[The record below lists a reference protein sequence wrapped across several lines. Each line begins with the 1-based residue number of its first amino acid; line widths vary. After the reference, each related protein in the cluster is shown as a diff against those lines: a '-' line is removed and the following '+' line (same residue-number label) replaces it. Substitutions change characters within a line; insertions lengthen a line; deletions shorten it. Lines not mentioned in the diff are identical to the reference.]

1 MPLCLLGVA
10 ALGACANT
18 TNVTCAANDDGG
30 NDDAD
35 DGLATLW
42 LVVIVV
48 AGACFVGAAIALA
61 AFFGL
66 LDTVARR
73 LWPRRRATASADGVW
88 IGRPVAVPAIE
99 GETEHLRW
107 RLNEMTTRL

>member
-1 MPLCLLGVA
+1 MASSPA
-10 ALGACANT
+10 APPPSAPPFAP
-18 TNVTCAANDDGG
+18 DDG
-30 NDDAD
+30 AD
-35 DGLATLW
+35 IGLRTLW
-42 LVVIVV
+42 IIVVIV
-48 AGACFVGAAIALA
+48 AGACFVAAGVALA

-73 LWPRRRATASADGVW
+73 LWPRRWRRARMSADGVLLA
-88 IGRPVAVPAIE
+88 RPVGVPAIE

>member
-1 MPLCLLGVA
+1 MASSPA
-10 ALGACANT
+10 APPPSAPPFAP
-18 TNVTCAANDDGG
+18 
-30 NDDAD
+30 DDAD
-35 DGLATLW
+35 IGLRTLW
-42 LVVIVV
+42 ILVVIV

-61 AFFGL
+61 SFFGL
-66 LDTVARR
+66 LNTIAWRIF
-73 LWPRRRATASADGVW
+73 PRRRASMGADGVL

>member
-1 MPLCLLGVA
+1 MASGPA
-10 ALGACANT
+10 APPPSAPPFSP
-18 TNVTCAANDDGG
+18 DS
-30 NDDAD
+30 AD
-35 DGLATLW
+35 IGLRTLW
-42 LVVIVV
+42 IIVVIV
-48 AGACFVGAAIALA
+48 AGACFVAAGVVLA

-73 LWPRRRATASADGVW
+73 LWPRRWRHRARVSADGVLLE
-88 IGRPVAVPAIE
+88 RPVGVPAIE

>member
-30 NDDAD
+30 NGDAD

-66 LDTVARR
+66 LDTLARR
-73 LWPRRRATASADGVW
+73 LWPWHQSSVSADGVR
-88 IGRPVAVPAIE
+88 IGRSVAVPAME

-107 RLNEMTTRL
+107 RLTEMAPRV